1 VEQRWQKNVDNMA
14 DIELLIDIPM
24 NAYDNLIKYGYKNL
38 GSFDCGNIL
47 KAVTNGIPL
56 QKIKD
61 EIEQIG
67 AYYQEVGEQERANA
81 FLEVLSIIDK
91 CKVEKECKHCEY
103 FDLST
108 NKCLITG
115 EKCYENKE
123 CLPQGCQNYKKGEWC
138 SN

>member
-1 VEQRWQKNVDNMA
+1 MA
-14 DIELLIDIPM
+14 DIELLIKIPEEDFEYIKNSKDANF
-24 NAYDNLIKYGYKNL
+24 NAIK
-38 GSFDCGNIL
+38 
-47 KAVTNGIPL
+47 NGIPL
-56 QKIKD
+56 QKVKD

-91 CKVEKECKHCEY
+91 CKAEKECKHCEH

-108 NKCLITG
+108 NKCSITG
-115 EKCYENKE
+115 EKCYENKK
-123 CLPQGCQNYKKGEWC
+123 CLQQDCKNYKNGEWC